1 MARLNQ
7 YATYANRWTPEN
19 QTNEL
24 YRVNGEGPEVISSRT
39 IEDGSYLRLK
49 TLSLGYNFPE
59 AFTSKL
65 GMQNFNVNL
74 SAQNLITWTKYSGMD
89 PEVSVHNSVLTPGF
103 DFSAYPHA
111 RRIVFGVNMEF

>member
-1 MARLNQ
+1 MVL
-7 YATYANRWTPEN
+7 TY
-19 QTNEL
+19 
-24 YRVNGEGPEVISSRT
+24 
-39 IEDGSYLRLK
+39 DLRQ
-49 TLSLGYNFPE
+49 LSLGYNFPE
-59 AFTSKL
+59 ALPLNL
-65 GMQNFNVNL
+65 GCKILMLNL